1 MAPHILVIDDQIN
14 LPRFI
19 AMELQSEGYQ
29 VSLCCDDELATI
41 QELNPDLIVLNWELR
56 RKLGFNIYRQ
66 LRSVD
71 HQVPI
76 VVITTEDE
84 CSCRL
89 ELEMGVQICLTKPFS
104 MNDLIQAIE
113 YHLIHEKLIHEKQS
127 IECSACN

>member
-1 MAPHILVIDDQIN
+1 MASHILVIDDQIN

-29 VSLCCDDELATI
+29 VSLYCNDEEELTTI

-56 RKLGFNIYRQ
+56 RKSGLNIYRQ

-76 VVITTEDE
+76 VVITAEDDR
-84 CSCRL
+84 SCRL
-89 ELEMGVQICLTKPFS
+89 ALDLGVQTCLTKPFS
-104 MNDLIQAIE
+104 MHDLIRAIE
-113 YHLIHEKLIHEKQS
+113 YHLMHEKQS
-127 IECSACN
+127 AEYSICN